1 MQLILTSQ
9 VICNSFENIANLEEI
24 VNAYN
29 LRTVD
34 EDLQRI
40 SQIGG
45 IEAIAK
51 KLDTDLANGLA
62 EDDFTRRQ
70 QLFGINKL
78 TNSRNQKK
86 NFVKELFSKRFY
98 SLLIILDV
106 SLLLVSVMFARE
118 NLLAN
123 LVN

>member
-1 MQLILTSQ
+1 M
-9 VICNSFENIANLEEI
+9 ICNSFENIANLEEI